1 MLVSL
6 LRSMRHRLEYAP
18 VWLLVK
24 TLGRLPRPLA
34 RAAGICLAQSVYL
47 LHPRLRRVGMRNL
60 ELALPELPLR
70 RRRQIVRGVF
80 TSLGRL
86 LAEVCLFPRYT
97 RENIES
103 VAVYEGFENFDAA
116 QRRGKGVLFLT
127 AHLGGWEIG
136 SFAHSVYGHPLRV
149 VVRPLDNP
157 YLDRLVTRYRTLF
170 GNTTFEKQDFARG
183 LLSAMKAGETVGLLM
198 DQNVMPP
205 RGVFVDFFGIPAY
218 TASGIARVALHTD
231 CAVVPAFTIWDS
243 AIGKYRV
250 HFAPAI
256 HLARTGNLEADTAAN
271 TATFTRVIEDYV
283 RKYPDQWLWVHRRW
297 KTRPDGEPTLY

>member
-1 MLVSL
+1 
-6 LRSMRHRLEYAP
+6 MRHQLEYAP

-24 TLGRLPRPLA
+24 LLGLLPRPLA
-34 RAAGICLAQSVYL
+34 RALGISLAWTVYL
-47 LHPRLRRVGMRNL
+47 LHGRLRRVGMRNL
-60 ELALPELPLR
+60 EMAMPDLLLR

-86 LAEVCLFPRYT
+86 LAEFCLFPRYT
-97 RENIES
+97 RRNIES

-157 YLDRLVTRYRTLF
+157 YIDRLVTRYRTLR
-170 GNTTFEKQDFARG
+170 GNSTFEKQDFARG
-183 LLSAMKAGETVGLLM
+183 LLAAMKAGETVGLLM

-250 HFAPAI
+250 TFAPAI
-256 HLARTGNLEADTAAN
+256 TLVRTGDVEADTAAN
-271 TATFTRVIEDYV
+271 TAAFTRVIEEYV

-297 KTRPDGEPTLY
+297 KTRPEGAPPLY

>member
-6 LRSMRHRLEYAP
+6 RRHMRHRLEYAP
-18 VWLLVK
+18 LWLFVK
-24 TLGRLPRPLA
+24 TVGALPRPLA
-34 RAAGICLAQSVYL
+34 RMVAIALAQTLYL
-47 LHPRLRRVGMRNL
+47 IRGRLRRVGMRNL

-157 YLDRLVTRYRTLF
+157 YLDRMVTRYRTLF

-183 LLSAMKAGETVGLLM
+183 LLAAMKAGETVGLLM

-250 HFAPAI
+250 HF
-256 HLARTGNLEADTAAN
+256 
-271 TATFTRVIEDYV
+271 
-283 RKYPDQWLWVHRRW
+283 
-297 KTRPDGEPTLY
+297 

>member
-1 MLVSL
+1 
-6 LRSMRHRLEYAP
+6 MRHQLEYAP

-24 TLGRLPRPLA
+24 LLGLLPRPLA
-34 RAAGICLAQSVYL
+34 RALGIALAWSVYL
-47 LHPRLRRVGMRNL
+47 LHGRLRWVGMRNL
-60 ELALPELPLR
+60 EMAMPQLPLR

-86 LAEVCLFPRYT
+86 LAEFCLFPRYT
-97 RENIES
+97 RQNIES

-136 SFAHSVYGHPLRV
+136 SFAHSIYGHPLRV

-157 YLDRLVTRYRTLF
+157 YLDRLVTRYRTLR
-170 GNTTFEKQDFARG
+170 GNSTFEKQDFARG
-183 LLSAMKAGETVGLLM
+183 LLAAMKAGETVGLLM

-231 CAVVPAFTIWDS
+231 CSVVPAFTTWDS
-243 AIGKYRV
+243 ALRKYRIT
-250 HFAPAI
+250 FAPAI
-256 HLARTGNLEADTAAN
+256 TLVRTGDVEADTTTN
-271 TATFTRVIEDYV
+271 TAAFTRVIEEFV

-297 KTRPDGEPTLY
+297 KTRPPGGDPLY